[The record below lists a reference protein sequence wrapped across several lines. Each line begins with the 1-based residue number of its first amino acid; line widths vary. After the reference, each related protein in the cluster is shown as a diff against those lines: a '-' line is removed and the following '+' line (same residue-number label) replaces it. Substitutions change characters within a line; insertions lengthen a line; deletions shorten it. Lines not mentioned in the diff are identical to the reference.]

1 MSKKVI
7 LTEQQH
13 AVIINEILRET
24 VEKIDALE
32 AEGRL
37 DEGFWDTIKYALS
50 KLGRYKAGGKIFGK
64 GSVDTEYADK
74 IEQIIEKKGNEM
86 IKQLHAK
93 IKEENPQF
101 PNNKDPQL
109 FLSTVMGI
117 ASIYDSIIAA
127 TKKKPDEQ
135 GYMPIDVAN
144 GIINDLREYVKK
156 YLDVDLA
163 AVYSGFNEGEEE
175 SNIMSEEYSVT
186 DEEMKSLD
194 EEFGLNEADPL
205 SDKDVRQGLKD
216 KRGDGEDF
224 QSSRMD
230 TLKSNKLP
238 LLMAGVG
245 ASMGAFSWLANTDW
259 FRHLFDKPFN
269 YTDTETTTQIVQSK
283 AEVLN
288 DIKAGEG
295 VYKLLG
301 RVTDHPLNGN
311 SDPSELVNALKEIG
325 GGDAHKGVDL
335 LCQKGGVM
343 MKPDIAAKGL
353 HDLVNNPNQYNTLN
367 DMFHGSTS
375 GTGKL
380 TPVDT
385 TSYGTIAG
393 RSLTSMIVKSL
404 PQIITKTV
412 IKTGIKAGAG
422 YAAAKGFASVL
433 GPIGLA
439 LVAGGAL
446 VKLVRMKGQKS
457 SRAATLNALYQS
469 MRNIDGGVG
478 LFDNQ
483 NGEQGS
489 EKGGD
494 KGAGAGK
501 GGSQDALYNSLKN
514 LFQFIVNNKGTLGAG
529 AMGKLAAGN
538 RGDRTYKGG
547 QIMKGGKAAPAG
559 GQTQSA
565 RERFFKNQNQN
576 AVREGEEMVFEGKYI
591 TDKRV
596 LQYMG
601 KSLPFDKVKNFE
613 DLIGR
618 VEYIRNVLRK
628 MGANTGDKVIDG
640 FLKQLESNPIMAT
653 DFTKLFAVN
662 PDNPQ
667 EVNSLM
673 GMVKEILSTVYSS
686 QYKFGD
692 MVTKMGTLGGGNINK
707 LEEAP
712 AYNATQPN
720 KSFAKDAQSKTTFKN
735 NLVKFLTTAMNLF
748 QYLHK
753 MKTQQPKQQPR
764 AGAPVAEEANPIFEN
779 EINRIRKI
787 MLG

>member
-24 VEKIDALE
+24 VEKLDIME

-64 GSVDTEYADK
+64 GAVDSEYTDR
-74 IEQIIEKKGNEM
+74 IQQIIDKKGNEM
-86 IKQLHAK
+86 IKQLDAK
-93 IKEENPQF
+93 IKEENPEF

-117 ASIYDSIIAA
+117 AQIYDSIVAA

-144 GIINDLREYVKK
+144 GVITDLREYVKK

-175 SNIMSEEYSVT
+175 ENLMNEEYSLSEEDLET
-186 DEEMKSLD
+186 MDEEY
-194 EEFGLNEADPL
+194 GINEAEPL
-205 SDKDVRQGLKD
+205 DAKNVRQGLQA
-216 KRGDGEDF
+216 KRGEGEDF

-245 ASMGAFSWLANTDW
+245 ASLGAFSWLANTDW
-259 FRHLFDKPFN
+259 FKHLFDKPFN

-283 AEVLN
+283 AEALN
-288 DIKAGEG
+288 DIKNGEG

-301 RVTDHPLNGN
+301 RVTDHPLDGN
-311 SDPSELVNALKEIG
+311 SDPSELVNALKQIG

-353 HDLVNNPNQYNTLN
+353 HDLVNNPGQYNTLN
-367 DMFHGSTS
+367 DMFHGATS

-380 TPVDT
+380 TPIDT

-393 RSLTSMIVKSL
+393 RSLTSIIVKSL

-412 IKTGIKAGAG
+412 IKTGIKTGAG

-446 VKLVRMKGQKS
+446 VKLIRMKGQKS
-457 SRAATLNALYQS
+457 SRAATLNTLYQS
-469 MRNIDGGVG
+469 IRNIEGGLG
-478 LFDNQ
+478 LYDNQ
-483 NGEQGS
+483 GEQGS
-489 EKGGD
+489 ENPSGD
-494 KGAGAGK
+494 KGAGK

-529 AMGKLAAGN
+529 AMGKVAAGN

-547 QIMKGGKAAPAG
+547 QIMKGGKAAQKG
-559 GQTQSA
+559 GETQSA
-565 RERFFKNQNQN
+565 RERFFKNQ
-576 AVREGEEMVFEGKYI
+576 VREGEEMVFEGKYI

-596 LQYMG
+596 LQYME
-601 KSLPFDKVKNFE
+601 KSLPFEKVKNFE

-653 DFTKLFAVN
+653 DFSKLFAVN
-662 PDNPQ
+662 PSNPQ

-673 GMVKEILSTVYSS
+673 GMVKEILSTVYSN
-686 QYKFGD
+686 QYKFGN
-692 MVTKMGTLGGGNINK
+692 MVAKMGTLGGGNINK

-712 AYNATQPN
+712 AYNAAQPN
-720 KSFAKDAQSKTTFKN
+720 KSFAKDAQSKTAFKN

-764 AGAPVAEEANPIFEN
+764 AGAPVAENANPILEN
-779 EINRIRKI
+779 EIDRIRKI